1 MPDLVPNPGGVV
13 QSLKNRA
20 RLLKRDVYA
29 LSLAVRD
36 PRTPWYARALA
47 AGVVAYALSPL
58 DLIPDFIPVV
68 GYLDDLILVP
78 IGIALAIKM
87 IPQPIMQECR
97 ERAEAGGGPPISR
110 VGAAFMI
117 AVWLAAALWCFV
129 FLRGLFA

>member
-1 MPDLVPNPGGVV
+1 V

-36 PRTPWYARALA
+36 PGTPWYARALA

-129 FLRGLFA
+129 FLRGLFS